1 MSLLEKIFKKKV
13 IIFMMAIS
21 LVLAFILLLRW
32 GFQHSRGTPVSITV
46 DQKQP
51 PQIKVQYYDKE
62 INFQNGID
70 QPFWDSLANNEIELI
85 HQVTALPWPRAFMP
99 SVSVKTF
106 HNNENIYFYLS
117 WQDETENRELSA
129 GRFSDA
135 CAIMFP
141 LDEKV
146 EKSTIMM
153 GFMGRANIWHW
164 QAVADQQIWFKFDRE
179 KVYVDF
185 HYPFEQQETFTVS
198 KQSPTS
204 AVSDL
209 MAVRVGTV
217 TLKPSQEVT
226 GRGIY
231 TNGFWQ
237 VVLRRAIQ
245 PSDSIETINFEFK
258 KQLCAFAVWNGES
271 ADRGGRKSISDW
283 VELEILTRDNSN

>member
-1 MSLLEKIFKKKV
+1 MKKKA
-13 IIFMMAIS
+13 IIFLIAIS
-21 LVLAFILLLRW
+21 LVFAFILLLRW
-32 GFQHSRGTPVSITV
+32 GFQHSRGTPVPITV
-46 DQKQP
+46 DQKQL

-70 QPFWDSLANNEIELI
+70 LPFWGSIANNEVELV
-85 HQVTALPWPRAFMP
+85 HQVTALPWPRAFTP
-99 SVSVKTF
+99 RVNIKTF
-106 HNNENIYFYLS
+106 HNAENIYFYLN

-129 GRFSDA
+129 GHFSDA
-135 CAIMFP
+135 CAVMFP
-141 LDEKV
+141 LDEEV
-146 EKSTIMM
+146 EKSMIMM

-164 QAVADQQIWFKFDRE
+164 QAVHDQQIWLKTDRE
-179 KVYVDF
+179 KVYADF
-185 HYPFEQQETFTVS
+185 HYPFEQQETLAVS
-198 KQSPTS
+198 KQPPTT

-217 TLKPSQEVT
+217 TPKPTQEVT

-237 VVLRRAIQ
+237 VVLRRALQ
-245 PSDSIETINFEFK
+245 SSDSNDSSNFGFK
-258 KQLCAFAVWNGES
+258 KQLCAFAVWNGEY